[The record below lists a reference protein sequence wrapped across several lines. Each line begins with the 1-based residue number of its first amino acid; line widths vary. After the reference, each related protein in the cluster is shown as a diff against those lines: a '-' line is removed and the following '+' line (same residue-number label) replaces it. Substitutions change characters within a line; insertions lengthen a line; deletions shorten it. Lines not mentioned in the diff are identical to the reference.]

1 VDRDSG
7 GRLRETGEGEGESE
21 GRGGSV
27 ICVSAAL
34 GPSAHPLPFLATS
47 ATTPARPAF
56 YPFNHPRSTLRTGTM
71 SADVSAWFGMCV
83 AYMCAHARMG
93 VYMCRWNALALL
105 CTSRLCITPYKH
117 HLHILGGTLCAGY
130 VANT

>member
-1 VDRDSG
+1 MDRDSG
-7 GRLRETGEGEGESE
+7 GRLRGTGEGEGESE

-83 AYMCAHARMG
+83 AYMYARTR
-93 VYMCRWNALALL
+93 VWV
-105 CTSRLCITPYKH
+105 CICV
-117 HLHILGGTLCAGY
+117 GGTRSRSY
-130 VANT
+130 VRRAYVLHLTNITSIYSGLPYVPDM